1 MFFFFNFQ
9 QQDSLPTDSFRG
21 VLGSEKC
28 KYERKMIEAFHGDF
42 DCPLSYR
49 FLRRFARVAEK
60 DMRTL
65 TLARYILETSLL
77 FYEFISVPD
86 SMMAAA
92 ALLLAMRMIRAG
104 HWVPHYSFLKDAKS
118 RKQCVL

>member
-1 MFFFFNFQ
+1 
-9 QQDSLPTDSFRG
+9 
-21 VLGSEKC
+21 
-28 KYERKMIEAFHGDF
+28 MIEAFHGDF

-92 ALLLAMRMIRAG
+92 ALLLAIRMIRAG
-104 HWVPHYSFLKDAKS
+104 HWVAHYSFLKELPQLLRLPEAATEAHAIS
-118 RKQCVL
+118 SAVLINLDDPTEFVN